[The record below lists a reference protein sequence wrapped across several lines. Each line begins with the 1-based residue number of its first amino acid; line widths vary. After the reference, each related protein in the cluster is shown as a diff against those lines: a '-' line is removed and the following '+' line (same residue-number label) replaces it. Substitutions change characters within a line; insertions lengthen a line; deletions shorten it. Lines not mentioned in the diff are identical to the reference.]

1 MLSEFVCKKAART
14 APAIARVTDVFWLT
28 LWPSR
33 AKHSFK
39 PTKRQEKLA
48 PLTTSRR
55 TSGERGETRGRIA
68 KDHGSLAGA
77 KIEAASFKA
86 DSHKTTRS
94 AAGGPVECGVADM
107 VKFLNEMAPLA
118 R

>member
-1 MLSEFVCKKAART
+1 MLREFACKKAART

-48 PLTTSRR
+48 PLTASRR

-68 KDHGSLAGA
+68 KDHGSLA
-77 KIEAASFKA
+77 A
-86 DSHKTTRS
+86 DN
-94 AAGGPVECGVADM
+94 V
-107 VKFLNEMAPLA
+107 
-118 R
+118 